1 MTLAQTMRTILEYIL
16 LTILLSVSVV
26 LVAIAATMAFVEFFQ
41 EYRNARQWK
50 DRMES
55 LKGFEEL

>member
-1 MTLAQTMRTILEYIL
+1 MILEYIL